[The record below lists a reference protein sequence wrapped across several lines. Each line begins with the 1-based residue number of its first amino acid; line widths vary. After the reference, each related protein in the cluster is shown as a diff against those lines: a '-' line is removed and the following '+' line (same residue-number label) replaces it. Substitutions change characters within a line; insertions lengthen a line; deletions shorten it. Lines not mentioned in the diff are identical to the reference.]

1 MRVMTAFGFF
11 ATDIGMDRPL
21 APIVMAFACPIYVAS
36 PRPNRTVE
44 PPDGYTQDVYS

>member
-1 MRVMTAFGFF
+1 MRVMTAFIFF

-21 APIVMAFACPIYVAS
+21 APIVIAFASPIYAS